1 MRIGLLLKTAL
12 ALTLLAPRFWAAD
25 PRLSAQDESQIWAAI
40 EAEAKKENQG
50 PSDRIWSERGPV
62 VYAIKKM
69 EALSDDVATVDAVGS
84 RTGAFP
90 TVQNYLFIV
99 KRIGGV
105 WTIVRKVAESPR
117 GGVQL
122 ISPDR

>member
-1 MRIGLLLKTAL
+1 MAL
-12 ALTLLAPRFWAAD
+12 ALLAPRFWAAD
-25 PRLSAQDESQIWAAI
+25 PKLSAQDEDQIRAAI

-62 VYAIKKM
+62 VYAIKKI
-69 EALSDDVATVDAVGS
+69 EALSDGVATVDAVGS

-90 TVQNYLFIV
+90 TVRDYLFIV

-105 WTIVRKVAESPR
+105 WTIFRKIAVNPR
-117 GGVQL
+117 GGFQL
-122 ISPDR
+122 ISPYR